1 MRPARVGHRLP
12 YDAIREGGLSV
23 AHRIELG
30 PNAMAPLALVAEN
43 PSPGRLDP
51 FDPAREDAFDP
62 FDSFGPLDTAPV
74 SSGEP
79 AAPGELRSLGET
91 GLIGG
96 SGDTHEYADSGEA
109 GEPWQTWAAGESQS
123 AGEPEPSGLELVAVD
138 QALPPSPAPSLPGA
152 LWLSAAFTG
161 PHGRRV
167 AIRARGAAG
176 PPDPRSGCR
185 GVLMNSYDHAPLPG
199 GEPLWY
205 ARPLLAWGCFDVEV
219 DGELTDESMLGRVE
233 LFHHPFTGRP
243 ALSFTVFPRRVGDD
257 GSARWEPFLAAEE
270 MGMAGWRLRW
280 PLVEYRQAPV
290 ARVRVERGD
299 TLESIA
305 EEFSVDPILLRRVNR
320 HVEDPSAPPRGETL
334 VVPLLAGSTA
344 RRKRRHRST
353 ALSWLEIVR
362 GWTALN

>member
-1 MRPARVGHRLP
+1 MP
-12 YDAIREGGLSV
+12 YDVTREGGLIV

-30 PNAMAPLALVAEN
+30 PNAMAPLALYAEH
-43 PSPGRLDP
+43 PFSGRLDP

-62 FDSFGPLDTAPV
+62 FVPLGPGNEANEEPYEPGPGGVASGPGPSEGRVQTGATAGVPKLE
-74 SSGEP
+74 STGGLYESGQQSLLPESGEP
-79 AAPGELRSLGET
+79 AP
-91 GLIGG
+91 I
-96 SGDTHEYADSGEA
+96 
-109 GEPWQTWAAGESQS
+109 
-123 AGEPEPSGLELVAVD
+123 GLELVAVD
-138 QALPPSPAPSLPGA
+138 QALSPTPAHPQSDA

-167 AIRARGAAG
+167 AIHARGAAL
-176 PPDPRSGCR
+176 PPDPRAGCR
-185 GVLMNSYDHAPLPG
+185 GVLINSYDHTLLPG
-199 GEPLWY
+199 GERLWY
-205 ARPLLAWGCFDVEV
+205 ARPLLAWGRFDVEV

-243 ALSFTVFPRRVGDD
+243 ALSFTLYPRRVDD
-257 GSARWEPFLAAEE
+257 EGRAPWEPFLAAEE

-290 ARVRVERGD
+290 ARVRIERGD

-305 EEFSVDPILLRRVNR
+305 EEFSVDPALLRRVNR
-320 HVEDPSAPPRGETL
+320 HLEDPSAPTRGEIL
-334 VVPLLAGSTA
+334 AVPLLAGGAA